1 MEDKIKIGIIG
12 AGENTRKF
20 HIPNF
25 QKLDGV
31 EVVSVCNRSR
41 ESGQKVAD
49 EFTIQKVFS
58 NWIDLVKDSDINAVC
73 IGTWPYMHKTL
84 VEAALNNGKH
94 VMTEARMT
102 DSYEN
107 AKDML
112 SQLKEVE
119 LDVVEYSKV
128 DNTQYKIN
136 DKLEKR
142 IKTLEQK
149 VGK

>member
-1 MEDKIKIGIIG
+1 MYINGHDNKTDVIQNVI
-12 AGENTRKF
+12 EN
-20 HIPNF
+20 ID
-25 QKLDGV
+25 DGLL
-31 EVVSVCNRSR
+31 
-41 ESGQKVAD
+41 A
-49 EFTIQKVFS
+49 
-58 NWIDLVKDSDINAVC
+58 
-73 IGTWPYMHKTL
+73 
-84 VEAALNNGKH
+84 
-94 VMTEARMT
+94 
-102 DSYEN
+102 N

-112 SQLKEVE
+112 NQLKEVE

>member
-1 MEDKIKIGIIG
+1 MYINGHNNKADVIQNAI
-12 AGENTRKF
+12 EN
-20 HIPNF
+20 ID
-25 QKLDGV
+25 DGLL
-31 EVVSVCNRSR
+31 
-41 ESGQKVAD
+41 A
-49 EFTIQKVFS
+49 
-58 NWIDLVKDSDINAVC
+58 
-73 IGTWPYMHKTL
+73 
-84 VEAALNNGKH
+84 
-94 VMTEARMT
+94 
-102 DSYEN
+102 N

-112 SQLKEVE
+112 NQLKEVE

>member
-1 MEDKIKIGIIG
+1 MYINGHNNKADVIQNAI
-12 AGENTRKF
+12 EN
-20 HIPNF
+20 ID
-25 QKLDGV
+25 DGLL
-31 EVVSVCNRSR
+31 
-41 ESGQKVAD
+41 A
-49 EFTIQKVFS
+49 
-58 NWIDLVKDSDINAVC
+58 
-73 IGTWPYMHKTL
+73 
-84 VEAALNNGKH
+84 
-94 VMTEARMT
+94 
-102 DSYEN
+102 N

-119 LDVVEYSKV
+119 LDVVEYVKV

>member
-1 MEDKIKIGIIG
+1 MYINGHNNKADVIQNEI
-12 AGENTRKF
+12 EN
-20 HIPNF
+20 ID
-25 QKLDGV
+25 DGLL
-31 EVVSVCNRSR
+31 
-41 ESGQKVAD
+41 A
-49 EFTIQKVFS
+49 
-58 NWIDLVKDSDINAVC
+58 
-73 IGTWPYMHKTL
+73 
-84 VEAALNNGKH
+84 
-94 VMTEARMT
+94 
-102 DSYEN
+102 N

-112 SQLKEVE
+112 NQLKEVE

>member
-1 MEDKIKIGIIG
+1 MYINGHNNKADVIQNVI
-12 AGENTRKF
+12 EN
-20 HIPNF
+20 ID
-25 QKLDGV
+25 DGLL
-31 EVVSVCNRSR
+31 
-41 ESGQKVAD
+41 A
-49 EFTIQKVFS
+49 
-58 NWIDLVKDSDINAVC
+58 
-73 IGTWPYMHKTL
+73 
-84 VEAALNNGKH
+84 
-94 VMTEARMT
+94 
-102 DSYEN
+102 N

-112 SQLKEVE
+112 NQLKEVE

>member
-1 MEDKIKIGIIG
+1 MDGGIMNING
-12 AGENTRKF
+12 HDNKADVIQNVIEN
-20 HIPNF
+20 ID
-25 QKLDGV
+25 DGLL
-31 EVVSVCNRSR
+31 
-41 ESGQKVAD
+41 A
-49 EFTIQKVFS
+49 
-58 NWIDLVKDSDINAVC
+58 
-73 IGTWPYMHKTL
+73 
-84 VEAALNNGKH
+84 
-94 VMTEARMT
+94 
-102 DSYEN
+102 N

>member
-1 MEDKIKIGIIG
+1 MYINGHTNKADVIQNVI
-12 AGENTRKF
+12 EN
-20 HIPNF
+20 ID
-25 QKLDGV
+25 DGLL
-31 EVVSVCNRSR
+31 
-41 ESGQKVAD
+41 A
-49 EFTIQKVFS
+49 
-58 NWIDLVKDSDINAVC
+58 
-73 IGTWPYMHKTL
+73 
-84 VEAALNNGKH
+84 
-94 VMTEARMT
+94 
-102 DSYEN
+102 N

>member
-1 MEDKIKIGIIG
+1 MYINGHDNKADVIQNVI
-12 AGENTRKF
+12 EN
-20 HIPNF
+20 ID
-25 QKLDGV
+25 DGLL
-31 EVVSVCNRSR
+31 
-41 ESGQKVAD
+41 A
-49 EFTIQKVFS
+49 
-58 NWIDLVKDSDINAVC
+58 
-73 IGTWPYMHKTL
+73 
-84 VEAALNNGKH
+84 
-94 VMTEARMT
+94 
-102 DSYEN
+102 N

-149 VGK
+149 VGI

>member
-1 MEDKIKIGIIG
+1 MYINGHDNKNDVIQNVI
-12 AGENTRKF
+12 EN
-20 HIPNF
+20 ID
-25 QKLDGV
+25 DGLL
-31 EVVSVCNRSR
+31 
-41 ESGQKVAD
+41 A
-49 EFTIQKVFS
+49 
-58 NWIDLVKDSDINAVC
+58 
-73 IGTWPYMHKTL
+73 
-84 VEAALNNGKH
+84 
-94 VMTEARMT
+94 
-102 DSYEN
+102 N

>member
-1 MEDKIKIGIIG
+1 MYINGHDNKADVIQNAI
-12 AGENTRKF
+12 EN
-20 HIPNF
+20 ID
-25 QKLDGV
+25 DGLL
-31 EVVSVCNRSR
+31 
-41 ESGQKVAD
+41 A
-49 EFTIQKVFS
+49 
-58 NWIDLVKDSDINAVC
+58 
-73 IGTWPYMHKTL
+73 
-84 VEAALNNGKH
+84 
-94 VMTEARMT
+94 
-102 DSYEN
+102 N

>member
-1 MEDKIKIGIIG
+1 MYINGHGNKVDVIQNVI
-12 AGENTRKF
+12 EN
-20 HIPNF
+20 ID
-25 QKLDGV
+25 DGLL
-31 EVVSVCNRSR
+31 
-41 ESGQKVAD
+41 A
-49 EFTIQKVFS
+49 
-58 NWIDLVKDSDINAVC
+58 
-73 IGTWPYMHKTL
+73 
-84 VEAALNNGKH
+84 
-94 VMTEARMT
+94 
-102 DSYEN
+102 N

>member
-1 MEDKIKIGIIG
+1 MYINGHDNKADVIQNVI
-12 AGENTRKF
+12 EN
-20 HIPNF
+20 ID
-25 QKLDGV
+25 DGLL
-31 EVVSVCNRSR
+31 
-41 ESGQKVAD
+41 A
-49 EFTIQKVFS
+49 
-58 NWIDLVKDSDINAVC
+58 
-73 IGTWPYMHKTL
+73 
-84 VEAALNNGKH
+84 
-94 VMTEARMT
+94 
-102 DSYEN
+102 N

-149 VGK
+149 VGQ